1 MAPVSVDLPMFDHPS
16 SSLVPSYGCQGE
28 KDSSF
33 RCCVAGL
40 VVALF
45 VPLVVIVLLALKLL
59 QAYQE

>member
-1 MAPVSVDLPMFDHPS
+1 MAPVSVNLPMFDHPS

-40 VVALF
+40 VVALSI
-45 VPLVVIVLLALKLL
+45 PLFVIVLLVLKLL
-59 QAYQE
+59 QFDQE

>member
-16 SSLVPSYGCQGE
+16 SSLVPYSEVE
-28 KDSSF
+28 KDNSF

-45 VPLVVIVLLALKLL
+45 GPLVVIVLLALKLV
-59 QAYQE
+59 QFDHE

>member
-1 MAPVSVDLPMFDHPS
+1 MAPVSVDLPMFEHPS
-16 SSLVPSYGCQGE
+16 SSLVPGSEGE
-28 KDSSF
+28 KESSF

-45 VPLVVIVLLALKLL
+45 VPLVVIVLLVLKLL